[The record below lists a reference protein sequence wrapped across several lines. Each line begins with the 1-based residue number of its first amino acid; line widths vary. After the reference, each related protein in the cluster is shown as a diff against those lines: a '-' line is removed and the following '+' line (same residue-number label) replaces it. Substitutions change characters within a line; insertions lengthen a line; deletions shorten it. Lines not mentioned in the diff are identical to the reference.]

1 MIKRIDFNLNTTSSS
16 NKKPKKKTK
25 NHQITTNKQA
35 HNKPAIDCQ
44 LSTLELVDRDAL
56 WL

>member
-1 MIKRIDFNLNTTSSS
+1 MIQRIDFNLNTTSSS
-16 NKKPKKKTK
+16 NKKQKKNKKITK
-25 NHQITTNKQA
+25 SLPTKK